1 MVRGHLLFFAVR
13 FHVLTSIAVLLLVAQ
28 GCAVVDPIVNW
39 ERRGIFHPQKHPI
52 GDWNPT
58 AVLVQDAW
66 MSAEDGTRLHGWYV
80 RHETPKGH
88 ALVLHGNA
96 GNVTLLAE
104 SLRILNRKHGLS
116 VLALDYRGFGRSDG
130 VPSEEGVLMDAR
142 AGRDWLAEKEGVDRQ
157 DIILMGQSLGGG
169 VAVDLAA
176 RDGCRGLVLANTFTS
191 LPDVAQHHVW
201 WMPMKLLM
209 RMRMNSLEKIKN
221 YEGPL
226 LISHGDADEVV
237 PYEQGM
243 ALYEAA
249 KGEKRLITVKGGKH
263 TDPQPEE
270 YRKALDE
277 FIASLPPLKK
287 SPPEKPGPAAI
298 RWPTIE

>member
-1 MVRGHLLFFAVR
+1 MSLRVSNLLA
-13 FHVLTSIAVLLLVAQ
+13 LLLLLAMS

-39 ERRGIFHPQKHPI
+39 ERRSIFHPQKHPI
-52 GDWNPT
+52 GEWTPT

-66 MSAEDGTRLHGWYV
+66 MTAEDGTRLHGWYV
-80 RHETPKGH
+80 RHEAPKAH

-104 SLRILNRKHGLS
+104 SLRILNRKHGLA

-130 VPSEEGVLMDAR
+130 VPSEKGVIMDAR
-142 AGRDWLAEKEGVDRQ
+142 AGRDWLAEKEGIDPQ
-157 DIILMGQSLGGG
+157 DVVLMGQSLGGG
-169 VAVDLAA
+169 VAIDLAA
-176 RDGCRGLVLANTFTS
+176 EDGCRGLVVANTFTS

-209 RMRMNSLEKIKN
+209 RMRMNSLEKIKR

-226 LISHGDADEVV
+226 LISHGDADEVI
-237 PYEQGM
+237 PYEQGL

-249 KGEKRLITVKGGKH
+249 ASKDKRMITVKGGKH
-263 TDPQPEE
+263 ADPQPEE
-270 YRKALDE
+270 YRQALDD
-277 FIASLPPLKK
+277 FIANLPPLKK
-287 SPPEKPGPAAI
+287 SPPPPVAETADRPRI
-298 RWPTIE
+298 NWPEIE

>member
-1 MVRGHLLFFAVR
+1 VPLRVANL
-13 FHVLTSIAVLLLVAQ
+13 IALLLLLAAS

-52 GDWNPT
+52 GEWTPT

-66 MSAEDGTRLHGWYV
+66 MTADDGTRLHGWYV
-80 RHETPKGH
+80 RHETPKAH

-104 SLRILNRKHGLS
+104 SLRILNRKHGLA

-130 VPSEEGVLMDAR
+130 VPSEKGVLMDAR
-142 AGRDWLAEKEGVDRQ
+142 AGRDWLADKEGIDPQ
-157 DIILMGQSLGGG
+157 DVVLMGQSLGGG
-169 VAVDLAA
+169 VAIDLAA
-176 RDGCRGLVLANTFTS
+176 DDGCRGLVIANTFTS

-209 RMRMNSLEKIKN
+209 RMRMNSLEKIKS
-221 YEGPL
+221 YDGPL
-226 LISHGDADEVV
+226 LLSHGDADEVI
-237 PYEQGM
+237 PYEQGV

-249 KGEKRLITVKGGKH
+249 ASTNKRMITVKGGKH
-263 TDPQPEE
+263 TDPQPDE
-270 YRKALDE
+270 YRKALDD
-277 FIASLPPLKK
+277 FLAGLPPLKK
-287 SPPEKPGPAAI
+287 APVADTDRPKINWPP
-298 RWPTIE
+298 IE